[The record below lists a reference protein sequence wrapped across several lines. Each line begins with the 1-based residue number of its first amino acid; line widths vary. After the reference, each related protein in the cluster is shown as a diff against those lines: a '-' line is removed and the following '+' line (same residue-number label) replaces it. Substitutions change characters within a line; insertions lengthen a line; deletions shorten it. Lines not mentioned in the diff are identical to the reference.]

1 MSYHIQEPKVPVH
14 NATRGIENLSLNANG
29 MPKRST
35 TAGVGKAESHAEF
48 VGRMRQLVGLPETE
62 HEAVGSVDS
71 SSKFV
76 TRTPLAGIKNTGREL
91 GIAMLQGVRQVPRQ
105 KTAGIAPVRQRPQGI
120 VSLKPERTGVAGLEV
135 PRLPVRRVA
144 PAGVVSLSGA
154 DNVPREE
161 ALEHENTAGAEEEC
175 EAQLLAKQEIT
186 NGAFEDE
193 EGNFVLPH
201 SEIKLLAGS
210 EAQERFNRHLVSG
223 CGACT
228 ACLSKVA

>member
-1 MSYHIQEPKVPVH
+1 MSYHIQEQPKVRE
-14 NATRGIENLSLNANG
+14 ATRGIENLSLNSNG
-29 MPKRST
+29 MPKRSA
-35 TAGVGKAESHAEF
+35 TAGTGEAETHEQF
-48 VGRMRQLVGLPETE
+48 VARMRKMAGLPETD
-62 HEAVGSVDS
+62 HQVVGGVDN

-76 TRTPLAGIKNTGREL
+76 TRTPLAGARTAREL
-91 GIAMLQGVRQVPRQ
+91 GIAMPQGVRQVPRQ
-105 KTAGIAPVRQRPQGI
+105 KTAGVPSIRQRPQGI
-120 VSLKPERTGVAGLEV
+120 VSLKPERSGVAGLEV

-144 PAGVVSLSGA
+144 PAGIVSLSGA

-161 ALEHENTAGAEEEC
+161 AVDHDITAGAEEEC

-201 SEIKLLAGS
+201 SQIKLLAGS